1 MVSRGMACH
10 PFGIEMEGEDED
22 EEAAVEVGVEEKVEP
37 DEDARA
43 PASTPSPA
51 TSGVCSGPAVAVSEA
66 EVGMWSSMAV
76 A

>member
-22 EEAAVEVGVEEKVEP
+22 DVAAVEVGVEEKVEP
-37 DEDARA
+37 ADERA

-51 TSGVCSGPAVAVSEA
+51 TSGVCSGPAVALVGD